1 VAIVSKTEIFGYL
14 KTGQPVHR
22 HWLQSGRLRAAIL
35 TYGASVQ
42 DLRLDGVAHPLV
54 LGADR
59 FGPYLDSMRCF
70 GANVGRVAN
79 RIAGGRARINGSDH
93 AFALQGTE
101 KHLLHGGANGMDT
114 LLWHIIEAHE
124 AQITLGLSLADGHM
138 GFPGRLDIRLT
149 YRISAP
155 ATLQLDIEAV
165 TDAPTLCNIAHHSYF
180 NLDGSADILDHQLQI
195 DADHYL
201 PVDAELIPTGE
212 IAPVQGS
219 RFDFRTA
226 RPLRSTEPYLGY
238 DHNFCL
244 SRQVQPLRPVAS
256 LFSPKSGISLQ
267 LHSTEPGLQVY
278 DGGHISAPAQHTL
291 SKAPYGPHAGLALEA
306 QHWPDAPHHEA
317 FPSIA
322 LAPGD
327 VYRQTTALRFE
338 GPA

>member
-1 VAIVSKTEIFGYL
+1 MSKTEIFGYL

-42 DLRLDGVAHPLV
+42 DLRLDGIAHPLV

-59 FGPYLDSMRCF
+59 FDPYMDSMRYF

-79 RIAGGRARINGSDH
+79 RIAGGRACINGSDH

-114 LLWHIIEAHE
+114 LLWNIIEADE
-124 AQITLGLSLADGHM
+124 TQITLGLSLPDGHM
-138 GFPGRLDIRLT
+138 GFPGRLDVRLT
-149 YRISAP
+149 YRISAQ

-180 NLDGSADILDHQLQI
+180 NLDGSPNILEHELQI

-212 IAPVQGS
+212 IAPVQGT

-226 RPLRSTEPYLGY
+226 RPLRSTEPDSGY

-244 SRQVQPLRPVAS
+244 ARQVQPLRRIAR
-256 LFSPKSGISLQ
+256 LFSPKSGIGLQ

-306 QHWPDAPHHEA
+306 QRWPDAPHHHA

-327 VYRQTTALRFE
+327 VYRQTTALCFE
-338 GPA
+338 GPV

>member
-14 KTGQPVHR
+14 QTGQPVYR
-22 HWLQSGRLRAAIL
+22 HWLRSGRLRAAIL
-35 TYGASVQ
+35 TYGATLQ

-54 LGADR
+54 LGANR
-59 FGPYLDSMRCF
+59 FAPYQNSMRCF
-70 GANVGRVAN
+70 GATVGRVAN
-79 RIAGGRARINGSDH
+79 RLAGGRACINGSDY

-101 KHLLHGGANGMDT
+101 KHLLHGGADGMDT
-114 LLWHIIEAHE
+114 LLWQLIEADE
-124 AQITLGLSLADGHM
+124 AQIMLGLSLADGHM

-155 ATLQLDIEAV
+155 ATLRMDIEAI
-165 TDAPTLCNIAHHSYF
+165 TDAPTLCNIADHSYF
-180 NLDGSADILDHQLQI
+180 NLDGRPDILEHQLQI

-212 IAPVQGS
+212 IAPVQGT

-226 RPLRSTEPYLGY
+226 RPLRSAEPHPGY

-244 SRQVQPLRPVAS
+244 ARQVQPLRRVAS
-256 LFSPKSGISLQ
+256 LYSSRSGISLQ

-291 SKAPYGPHAGLALEA
+291 SKTPYGPHAGLALEA
-306 QHWPDAPHHEA
+306 QRWPDAPHHRA

-322 LAPGD
+322 LAPGEI
-327 VYRQTTALRFE
+327 YRQTSAWDFA